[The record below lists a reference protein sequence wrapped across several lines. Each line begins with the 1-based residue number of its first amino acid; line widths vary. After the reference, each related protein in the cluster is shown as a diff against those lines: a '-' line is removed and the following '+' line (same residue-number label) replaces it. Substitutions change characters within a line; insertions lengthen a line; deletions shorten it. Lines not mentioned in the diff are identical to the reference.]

1 MAYPMKQNIFGAK
14 HIFWNSTA
22 LDESWISGG
31 QDYTAI
37 NQTMAFNVFG
47 AFLKKLEFWVFHFL
61 VFFAVFV
68 VFLSPCPEK
77 GI

>member
-22 LDESWISGG
+22 LDESWISGE

-37 NQTMAFNVFG
+37 NQTMAFCVFCCI
-47 AFLKKLEFWVFHFL
+47 FIKIQWISLIMNTF
-61 VFFAVFV
+61 
-68 VFLSPCPEK
+68 
-77 GI
+77 